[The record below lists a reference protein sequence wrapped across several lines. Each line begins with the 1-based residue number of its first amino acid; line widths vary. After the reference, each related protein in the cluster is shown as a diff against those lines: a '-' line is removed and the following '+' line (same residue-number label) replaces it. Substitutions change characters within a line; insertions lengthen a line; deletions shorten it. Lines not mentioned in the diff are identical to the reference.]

1 MHLLIYYI
9 YIGCTHSYVFAC
21 KNAKMQNVY
30 SNHQIIRHIE
40 VCKKFC
46 KMQGN
51 AKVLAQKIR
60 VFYVTYWILAFC
72 DLVRFA
78 RKMRSLRPFCPF
90 LRPKYMFSYTFLP
103 IICTNAR
110 NGFFRIT
117 GILSENQ
124 PVFWLQIRI
133 SYILPTILMQ
143 DKMQSRCQAITRKN
157 RR

>member
-1 MHLLIYYI
+1 MIYYI

-60 VFYVTYWILAFC
+60 VFYVTYWILVFC
-72 DLVRFA
+72 GLVRFA

-103 IICTNAR
+103 IIRTNAR

-117 GILSENQ
+117 GIF
-124 PVFWLQIRI
+124 V
-133 SYILPTILMQ
+133 
-143 DKMQSRCQAITRKN
+143 RKSTCFLTTN
-157 RR
+157 PHFLYFAHNLDARQNAKQMPSDYTKE